1 MSPQLVSQWIFS
13 RFKGVHEKR
22 LLSLSA
28 VLWGFLSV
36 SRLSLAELGRHMD
49 GPARP
54 RHRIKRAHRLITNSR
69 FKPQFVMKGLT
80 REAAARFKPLCV
92 ALDWVELRGG
102 CRALVAAACLRRGRA
117 LPLAWTVVRP
127 AEFRRSQN
135 AVEDALVAWLAVELS
150 GVQVCLV
157 LVADRGFRRASFLAH
172 LDALGLGYVIRVCEK
187 VHVSSRRYRGL
198 LSGCGLRPGAEG
210 DLGEVEYREDGVVR
224 TRLVWRWRSGAAEPW
239 LLATNRSWKL
249 GRVAETYARRME
261 TEESFRDLKSH
272 RWGAALRYVKLS
284 GPERYARLL
293 AIWALGMWLLLAQ
306 GAVAV
311 TLGRRHGL
319 STASNRRRDLSLI
332 TIGRL
337 LLAEFLGTVATL
349 LRRLAGL
356 TRHRLSAA

>member
-1 MSPQLVSQWIFS
+1 MSPQNVSNWVCTCL
-13 RFKGVHEKR
+13 KGEHAKR
-22 LLSLSA
+22 LQAISA
-28 VLWGFLSV
+28 VVWGFLSA
-36 SRLSLAELGRHMD
+36 SRLTLAELGRHL
-49 GPARP
+49 PRTARL
-54 RHRIKRAHRLITNSR
+54 RHQIKRVWRLIANSR
-69 FKPQFVMKGLT
+69 FEPQVVMAGLS
-80 REAAARFKPLCV
+80 REAAARFKPLVV

-102 CRALVAAACLRRGRA
+102 CRALVAAVCLRRGRA
-117 LPLAWTVVRP
+117 LPIAWAVVRP

-135 AVEDALVAWLAVELS
+135 AVEDVLAARLAAWLP
-150 GVQVCLV
+150 GVRLC

-187 VHVSSRRYRGL
+187 VHVLGDRYQGL

-224 TRLVWRWRSGAAEPW
+224 TRLVWRWQRGAAEPW
-239 LLATNRSWKL
+239 LLATNQSWNL
-249 GRVAETYARRME
+249 ARVAESYARRME
-261 TEESFRDLKSH
+261 EEESFRDLKSH

-306 GAVAV
+306 GQVAVAA
-311 TLGRRHGL
+311 GRHRGL

-349 LRRLAGL
+349 LRLLARLSRTRLA
-356 TRHRLSAA
+356 TA